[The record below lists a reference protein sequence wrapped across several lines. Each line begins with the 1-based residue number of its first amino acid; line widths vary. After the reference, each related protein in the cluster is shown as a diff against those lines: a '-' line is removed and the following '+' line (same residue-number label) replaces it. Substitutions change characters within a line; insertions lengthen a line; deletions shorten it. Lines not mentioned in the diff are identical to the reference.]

1 MRPPTAAGRGSPWTR
16 TAAGPGAQRNW
27 MRSHEDSSRS
37 KPITMFKATRRPTD
51 SSTPPPHPATKATA
65 QESDSRASPIPK
77 SDSRSRRLLG
87 RRTPWHRRC
96 NWYMGVPDDTA
107 SNALSRPLEARARAS
122 AAELLR
128 KPDRVVTRREA
139 ADLSGIILD
148 TVDPRLRVERVT
160 VERRGAPGRAG
171 CRASSSSVA
180 TSRPPEQL
188 DAEIVADHLADTSRD
203 NGVGGFQFGC
213 AGEVHP

>member
-1 MRPPTAAGRGSPWTR
+1 MQLVYGR
-16 TAAGPGAQRNW
+16 
-27 MRSHEDSSRS
+27 
-37 KPITMFKATRRPTD
+37 
-51 SSTPPPHPATKATA
+51 
-65 QESDSRASPIPK
+65 
-77 SDSRSRRLLG
+77 
-87 RRTPWHRRC
+87 
-96 NWYMGVPDDTA
+96 VPDDTA

-160 VERRGAPGRAG
+160 VERRGARSAAGRAG